1 MSNNHTLE
9 VCMRPLSLITAAVA
23 AACLVAPIAVSAQ
36 ATATTAT
43 VTCKDG
49 TTSKAGKGA
58 CSHHGGVNK
67 TATTATSASSSK
79 ATSPAAPTSPAAAA
93 SPAPTA
99 AAAPTKSSRAS
110 TATSGSGVSENNDPT
125 GAIAKCKDGL
135 YSHSKHRSGT
145 CSRHG
150 GVAQWLQPKP

>member
-1 MSNNHTLE
+1 
-9 VCMRPLSLITAAVA
+9 MRPLSLITAVVA
-23 AACLVAPIAVSAQ
+23 AACFIAPITLHAQ

-49 TTSKAGKGA
+49 STSKAGKGA

-67 TATTATSASSSK
+67 SAAASSATS
-79 ATSPAAPTSPAAAA
+79 SPAASPSPSPAPAAAA
-93 SPAPTA
+93 ATTPPKGAT
-99 AAAPTKSSRAS
+99 S
-110 TATSGSGVSENNDPT
+110 TATAASGASENNDPT

-145 CSRHG
+145 CSKHG

>member
-1 MSNNHTLE
+1 
-9 VCMRPLSLITAAVA
+9 MRPLSLITAAVV
-23 AACLVAPIAVSAQ
+23 AACFALPVTTEAQ
-36 ATATTAT
+36 AATTTVT

-67 TATTATSASSSK
+67 SATASAATSSKTATTTPAPTPAPAATAAATPPKSTTPASSS
-79 ATSPAAPTSPAAAA
+79 
-93 SPAPTA
+93 
-99 AAAPTKSSRAS
+99 SS
-110 TATSGSGVSENNDPT
+110 GKSENNDPT

-145 CSRHG
+145 CSKHG
-150 GVAQWLQPKP
+150 GVAQWLKPQ

>member
-1 MSNNHTLE
+1 
-9 VCMRPLSLITAAVA
+9 MRPLSLITAAVA
-23 AACLVAPIAVSAQ
+23 AACFVAPVTLNAQ
-36 ATATTAT
+36 ATATAAT

-67 TATTATSASSSK
+67 SAAASAATSSPSS
-79 ATSPAAPTSPAAAA
+79 AAAPSPAPAAAA
-93 SPAPTA
+93 TSPKTASTA
-99 AAAPTKSSRAS
+99 AAGKGT
-110 TATSGSGVSENNDPT
+110 SENNDPT

-145 CSRHG
+145 CSKHG

>member
-1 MSNNHTLE
+1 
-9 VCMRPLSLITAAVA
+9 MRPLSFITAVVA
-23 AACLVAPIAVSAQ
+23 AACFVAPITLNAQ
-36 ATATTAT
+36 ATAATAT

-49 TTSKAGKGA
+49 STSKAGKGA

-67 TATTATSASSSK
+67 SATASSAATS
-79 ATSPAAPTSPAAAA
+79 SPSPAAAPA
-93 SPAPTA
+93 SPAPA
-99 AAAPTKSSRAS
+99 AAAATPSPKAATS
-110 TATSGSGVSENNDPT
+110 TAKAGTSENNDPT

>member
-1 MSNNHTLE
+1 
-9 VCMRPLSLITAAVA
+9 MRPLSLITAVVA
-23 AACLVAPIAVSAQ
+23 AACFAAPITVNAQ
-36 ATATTAT
+36 ATATPAT

-49 TTSKAGKGA
+49 STSKAGKGA

-67 TATTATSASSSK
+67 SAAASSATSSPSS
-79 ATSPAAPTSPAAAA
+79 APAASASPSPAAAA
-93 SPAPTA
+93 AATSSPKA
-99 AAAPTKSSRAS
+99 SAS
-110 TATSGSGVSENNDPT
+110 TAKAGSSASENNDPT

>member
-1 MSNNHTLE
+1 
-9 VCMRPLSLITAAVA
+9 MRPLSFITAAVA
-23 AACLVAPIAVSAQ
+23 AACFVAPITLNAQ
-36 ATATTAT
+36 ATATPTT

-49 TTSKAGKGA
+49 STSKAGKGA

-67 TATTATSASSSK
+67 SAAASS
-79 ATSPAAPTSPAAAA
+79 ATAAPSPAAASA
-93 SPAPTA
+93 SPSPAPA
-99 AAAPTKSSRAS
+99 AAATTSPKTSAS
-110 TATSGSGVSENNDPT
+110 TATAGKGASENNDPT

-145 CSRHG
+145 CSKHG

>member
-1 MSNNHTLE
+1 
-9 VCMRPLSLITAAVA
+9 MRPLSFITAVVA
-23 AACLVAPIAVSAQ
+23 AACFVAPITLNAQ

-49 TTSKAGKGA
+49 STSKAGKGA

-67 TATTATSASSSK
+67 SAAASSATSSP
-79 ATSPAAPTSPAAAA
+79 SPAASPSPSPAPAAAA
-93 SPAPTA
+93 ATTPP
-99 AAAPTKSSRAS
+99 KS
-110 TATSGSGVSENNDPT
+110 TASAATAGNGASESNDPT

-145 CSRHG
+145 CSKHG

>member
-1 MSNNHTLE
+1 
-9 VCMRPLSLITAAVA
+9 MRPLSLITAAVA
-23 AACLVAPIAVSAQ
+23 AACLLAPMTVGAQ
-36 ATATTAT
+36 ATATAAT

-49 TTSKAGKGA
+49 STSKAGKGA

-67 TATTATSASSSK
+67 SSTGSSAATAT
-79 ATSPAAPTSPAAAA
+79 AAAPAAAA
-93 SPAPTA
+93 AAAPASAPAA
-99 AAAPTKSSRAS
+99 AAAPTKSTGSSAA
-110 TATSGSGVSENNDPT
+110 TAGSGASENNDPT

-135 YSHSKHRSGT
+135 YSHSKHHSGT